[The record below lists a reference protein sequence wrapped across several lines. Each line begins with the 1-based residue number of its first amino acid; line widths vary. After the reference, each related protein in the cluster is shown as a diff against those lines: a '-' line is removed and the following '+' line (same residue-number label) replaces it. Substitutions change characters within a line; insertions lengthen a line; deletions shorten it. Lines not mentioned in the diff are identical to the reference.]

1 MKTLS
6 GLFLAL
12 FLGVLLSYTTS
23 CDYDHPVPE
32 QISLDSI
39 SFSANLIPYFNAS
52 CNMSGCHN
60 AGGIP
65 PDLSPENAYQDLL
78 AKNQINLSLPEN
90 SKLYKKVATGGSMEP
105 YSTPAQTAMVLAWI
119 KQGAK
124 NN

>member
-1 MKTLS
+1 MRRLS
-6 GLFLAL
+6 MIIPVVVIGFMI
-12 FLGVLLSYTTS
+12 GMTTG

-32 QISLDSI
+32 QISLDSV

-52 CNMSGCHN
+52 CNMAGCHD

-65 PDLSPENAYQDLL
+65 PDLTPENAYQDLF
-78 AKNQINLSLPEN
+78 AKNQVNLAIPEN
-90 SKLYKKVATGGSMEP
+90 SKLYRKVATGGSMEP
-105 YSTPAQTAMVLAWI
+105 YSKPAETAMVLAWI